1 MVTTSCSTRNHSHLE
16 HLPNCQGLPAK
27 VSRHG
32 VKFLIAQTRRLQ
44 RSTFEWPN
52 FKHNLIRLILQRI
65 PAQKQCVIRGWGEF
79 WWHGYPSDHNM
90 SADIR
95 APSYKLWLSSR
106 RGYSWDD
113 SLGSGRST
121 GRQHVFSR
129 HPGLGSSLIMPISF
143 LVFPCISSSMVL
155 LQVPIGLPLFLLPG
169 DAHLNAAT
177 RLLHDLKRPCQHW
190 NQDFKQCRCAADLNS
205 PNAPAWPEAL
215 ESQTRQV

>member
-113 SLGSGRST
+113 SLGSGRSM
-121 GRQHVFSR
+121 GRQHVSSR
-129 HPGLGSSLIMPISF
+129 HPGLGSSNRSRSR
-143 LVFPCISSSMVL
+143 SSPASSL
-155 LQVPIGLPLFLLPG
+155 RWSPFRCPLTLSLLLPG
-169 DAHLNAAT
+169 GAHFNAAT
-177 RLLHDLKRPCQHW
+177 SLLHDLKRPCHHW
-190 NQDFKQCRCAADLNS
+190 NKDFKQRHCTAEQL
-205 PNAPAWPEAL
+205 
-215 ESQTRQV
+215 T